1 MISIRSSVKL
11 KGSVLDIEETKDFI
25 VATDNTYYIYFID
38 KETFSIKKSLNVT
51 AKPKPLHS
59 YSKASNVST
68 KGIFNV
74 AAKDK
79 KSSILLTTAKE
90 IKKRKIIDNHH
101 KDIEVTTFTTNSFVM
116 ATGGADGCVFFH
128 DMRYMKTLG
137 SMKIKP
143 DFISTL
149 NFSQDN
155 SLLLSAGYD
164 KSVTIFDMDRNKV
177 LNELTFPDVIEDA
190 KFYDQNKK
198 LFLISRNGSSII
210 YDLKE
215 EKIISTSNHFSHW
228 PTRAILTDDEEYAI
242 VGSRSNH
249 LYIVRLEDNKKR
261 LNIQLKTDGIV
272 SLKLFKKSQF
282 ILIGYAD
289 GTLDI
294 IDFNILEEELEAKLK
309 VKDYRAVK
317 ELFDKNVF
325 LRTHPLAKKFDEAW
339 PEVLQKIIQLITA
352 EKIDKALFLAEP
364 FLDDEKREE
373 EFNFYMAQQKHVLK
387 LNELVKEKEYVKAF
401 QLVAKFPYLEK
412 LKIYKQL
419 EAYWQKVLAKAR
431 ALLEENPVFNKA
443 KAEELLKPFMRVES
457 KKEIATMMLQH
468 VNVFGEA
475 DKCVK
480 EKRFYNYFSLVK
492 KHQFLKET
500 ELYEKVDSLA
510 QRLLQ
515 QATQLEQAGEFKDVF
530 TILESLKQ
538 FTPYIDKVKALTTSI
553 KFKND
558 FIKAVTED
566 NKTVAYKILSQYDDA
581 KLLPEYGKLARELNQ
596 KIEEAKKP
604 AYAGKPK
611 ETLSVLDDYLVVPY
625 TMPKAASIVKI
636 AYINEIELNSA
647 REHSINW
654 KSTIDKY
661 MSLFGKD
668 GDLIYIC
675 RKIATANKILE
686 DIEAGGNSE
695 GYMNVDFPMSIIVDN

>member
-1 MISIRSSVKL
+1 
-11 KGSVLDIEETKDFI
+11 
-25 VATDNTYYIYFID
+25 
-38 KETFSIKKSLNVT
+38 
-51 AKPKPLHS
+51 
-59 YSKASNVST
+59 
-68 KGIFNV
+68 
-74 AAKDK
+74 
-79 KSSILLTTAKE
+79 
-90 IKKRKIIDNHH
+90 
-101 KDIEVTTFTTNSFVM
+101 VTTFNNTSFVM

-143 DFISTL
+143 DFISTI
-149 NFSQDN
+149 NFSPDG
-155 SLLLSAGYD
+155 SLLLSAAYD
-164 KSVTIFDMDRNKV
+164 KSVTILDMERNKV
-177 LNELTFPDVIEDA
+177 IDDTVFPDVVEDA
-190 KFYDQNKK
+190 KFFDNNKK
-198 LFLISRNGSSII
+198 IFIICRNGSSII
-210 YDLKE
+210 YNLKHH
-215 EKIISTSNHFSHW
+215 KIESTSNHFAHW
-228 PTRAILTDDEEYAI
+228 PTRAILTDDEEYAV
-242 VGSRSNH
+242 VGSRSNT

-261 LNIQLKTDGIV
+261 LDINLKSDGIV

-282 ILIGYAD
+282 ILIGFAD

-294 IDFNILEEELEAKLK
+294 VDFNILEEELEAKLK

-339 PEVLQKIIQLITA
+339 PDVLQKIIQLITA
-352 EKIDKALFLAEP
+352 EKIDKALHLAEP

-401 QLVAKFPYLEK
+401 QLAAKYPYLEK

-419 EAYWQKVLAKAR
+419 EAYWQKLLSKAR
-431 ALLEENPVFNKA
+431 SLLEENPVFNKT

-468 VNVFGEA
+468 VNVFVDA

-492 KHQFLKET
+492 KYEFLKDT
-500 ELYEKVDSLA
+500 ELYEKVDGLA

-530 TILESLKQ
+530 VILESLKQ
-538 FTPYIDKVKALTTSI
+538 FTPYLDKVKALTASI

-558 FIKAVTED
+558 FIKAVRED
-566 NKTVAYKILSQYDDA
+566 NKKVAYKLLEQYEDA
-581 KLLPEYGKLARELNQ
+581 KLLPEYQTLNRELNQ
-596 KIEEAKKP
+596 KIEEAKKT
-604 AYAGKPK
+604 AYSGKAAD
-611 ETLSVLDDYLVVPY
+611 TINILDDYLVIPY
-625 TMPKAASIVKI
+625 TMSKAASIIKI

-654 KSTIDKY
+654 KSTIDRY
-661 MSLFGKD
+661 MTLFGKD

-675 RKIATANKILE
+675 RKISTANAILE
-686 DIEAGGNSE
+686 EIESTGNSE
-695 GYMNVDFPMSIIVDN
+695 GYMNIDFPTTIIIDN